1 MNRKLDFSKGAWVNE
16 LPKVWRLFK
25 LRADLPMEKLPFSMS
40 YRAEAMSLVEVVLP
54 SSSRLQFNKITN
66 NELRRYEID
75 FIEKRIDDS

>member
-1 MNRKLDFSKGAWVNE
+1 
-16 LPKVWRLFK
+16 
-25 LRADLPMEKLPFSMS
+25 MEKLPFSMS